1 MNCSQSAPK
10 NVWQALLTFMNKPI
24 KVLIFVASCVCLLA
38 LVSFI
43 TIATSANLLI
53 VLPAVASAAYLAF
66 LVAHWTILKM
76 TENKDAEI
84 RH

>member
-10 NVWQALLTFMNKPI
+10 NVWQASLTFMNKPI
-24 KVLIFVASCVCLLA
+24 KVLIFVALCVCLLA

-43 TIATSANLLI
+43 TVATGANLLI

-76 TENKDAEI
+76 TENKDVEI